1 MAEVSITDW
10 ESIEQ
15 DYRVGLKTLRQIAS
29 ENGVTHGAINKRAKR
44 DGWERD
50 LSAKIAAKVET
61 LVSKRAVSKKVS
73 KEQKITEKLIVDT
86 NALSIADKIIAQQSV
101 SGKAV
106 GYAESLLNEAIA
118 MSACPDYLER
128 LGELMLE
135 PDDKGMDKLNEA
147 YRKII
152 SMGGRVD
159 AGKKIVEM
167 LKASVELERKVLRIK
182 DDSDPLATLTIK
194 ADSNLSPAE
203 AYKLV
208 INGN

>member
-1 MAEVSITDW
+1 MDVKSETDW
-10 ESIEQ
+10 ESIES
-15 DYRVGLKTLRQIAS
+15 DYRIGLKTLRQIAS

-61 LVSKRAVSKKVS
+61 LVSKRAVSKSVS
-73 KEQKITEKLIVDT
+73 KEQKVTEKLIVDT

-106 GYAESLLNEAIA
+106 GYAEALLNEAVA
-118 MSACPDYLER
+118 MSASVDDLER
-128 LGELMLE
+128 LGELMSN
-135 PDDKGMDKLNEA
+135 PDDKGMDKLNEI
-147 YRKII
+147 YRKVI

-159 AGKKIVEM
+159 SGKKIIEM

-182 DDSDPLATLTIK
+182 DDPEVTATLQIK
-194 ADSNLSPAE
+194 ADPTLSPE
-203 AYKLV
+203 DAYLRMIGKK
-208 INGN
+208 